1 MAVEEWKMG
10 GDEDGIGMDAP
21 LIGDGEP
28 FSDFTDTGVFEDG
41 QIPADSGQKFQRVKL
56 GLMEEFDGAHRGEG
70 EGQVSYKGGWT
81 GNGFQGRQLLLQNL
95 RIVHRID
102 KMGLLLEIA
111 VDSLAQTPEIL
122 QSLLI
127 GIIIEP
133 GSLRAKT
140 VYKPVVNQAMLSGD
154 FGGGVFGDAA
164 AYCFRFRQH
173 IRHSG
178 TVQLIGTQNACHTA
192 AYNQHI
198 GVYISVLSRK
208 VRLLSVSLP

>member
-1 MAVEEWKMG
+1 MKLC
-10 GDEDGIGMDAP
+10 
-21 LIGDGEP
+21 LIGESDRAGNGERKRNIVRKFGRKAQLFKGLQFLLNLTP
-28 FSDFTDTGVFEDG
+28 VVLRIGVGRLFLKVAVN
-41 QIPADSGQKFQRVKL
+41 IPAQLPVCLKSGLVGSKILLCSLDSKL
-56 GLMEEFDGAHRGEG
+56 G
-70 EGQVSYKGGWT
+70 
-81 GNGFQGRQLLLQNL
+81 NQL
-95 RIVHRID
+95 VID
-102 KMGLLLEIA
+102 K
-111 VDSLAQTPEIL
+111 
-122 QSLLI
+122 
-127 GIIIEP
+127 
-133 GSLRAKT
+133 
-140 VYKPVVNQAMLSGD
+140 PVLSGN